1 MVRPWEICQAI
12 YIHIPFCRHKCCY
25 CDFTSYQGQSE
36 TVQERYTEA
45 LCREIRTC
53 RPGLP
58 VSPRATVY
66 FGGGTPTC
74 LSLSCLTRIVAA
86 LKDAGF
92 WQQPAEATVEANPGT
107 LSPDLQK
114 KKRRIGFDRL
124 SLGVQSLQ
132 ADELQ
137 RMGRIHTAEE
147 ARQAFLEARDA
158 GFRRISTDLI
168 YGYPGQTA
176 ASVEDTLQRL
186 LAWQPDH
193 VSVYGLS
200 VEPGTVLAARLDQ
213 GVWQLPDEEESGR
226 MYDLVMDGLP
236 AKGYARYE
244 ISNFARPGQE
254 SLHNEVYWRYEP
266 YLAFGAGACR
276 FDGKKRETAPRGLYA
291 YMKGEPAEVEV
302 LSPDIRREELVFMNL
317 RTARGL
323 DLAVYEERTGE
334 PLSRR
339 YGKALEKLAA
349 RKWLVLED
357 GRIHLTPLGMR
368 YGNLAFEEFI

>member
-107 LSPDLQK
+107 LSPDFLQAL
-114 KKRRIGFDRL
+114 RRLGFDRL

-213 GVWQLPDEEESGR
+213 GVWQLPDEEESILLDRHSPALHLIQRVRDESHRFAITFHRQLRGKR
-226 MYDLVMDGLP
+226 NLVSILDHVVGIGPKRRQALRQHFGTLAKMQAASVEELAAAPGMTRPAAEAVYDFFLSQK
-236 AKGYARYE
+236 AIRA
-244 ISNFARPGQE
+244 
-254 SLHNEVYWRYEP
+254 
-266 YLAFGAGACR
+266 
-276 FDGKKRETAPRGLYA
+276 GKKAQ
-291 YMKGEPAEVEV
+291 
-302 LSPDIRREELVFMNL
+302 N
-317 RTARGL
+317 
-323 DLAVYEERTGE
+323 
-334 PLSRR
+334 
-339 YGKALEKLAA
+339 
-349 RKWLVLED
+349 
-357 GRIHLTPLGMR
+357 
-368 YGNLAFEEFI
+368 

>member
-1 MVRPWEICQAI
+1 
-12 YIHIPFCRHKCCY
+12 
-25 CDFTSYQGQSE
+25 
-36 TVQERYTEA
+36 
-45 LCREIRTC
+45 
-53 RPGLP
+53 
-58 VSPRATVY
+58 
-66 FGGGTPTC
+66 
-74 LSLSCLTRIVAA
+74 VAA

-107 LSPDLQK
+107 LSPDFLQAL
-114 KKRRIGFDRL
+114 RRLGFDRL